1 MASLEVHANIRARA
15 IHPADASNLGCG
27 DTIRMEMS
35 FGPGHAIVNHLEHH
49 IRSIEEDQNSDSVRA
64 SHVTSTSYGG
74 QGLDLRELGGSVIPA
89 VFAVVALFYDAVLH
103 VLEVDTMNS
112 FSIL

>member
-1 MASLEVHANIRARA
+1 MTGLEVHASIRARA
-15 IHPADASNLGCG
+15 IHPADASNLGSG

-49 IRSIEEDQNSDSVRA
+49 IRSIEEHPNSESLRA
-64 SHVTSTSYGG
+64 SHVTSTSYRGS
-74 QGLDLRELGGSVIPA
+74 GLDLWELGGSVIPV
-89 VFAVVALFYDAVLH
+89 VFVVVALFYDAVLH
-103 VLEVDTMNS
+103 VLEVDTINP